1 MTRSKGLGFNMRG
14 KHIKGER
21 ARWYYW
27 ADKLGLL
34 VWQDM
39 PSCNSYTGNP
49 TPPSV
54 DPNQFI
60 TELTRLVQ
68 THWNSPAIIM
78 WDIFNEAQGQ
88 EATAGGV
95 GQTNTAYLVS
105 LVKGLDPSRLVNQAS
120 GGNYFGVGDVLDN
133 HSYPQPGNPTSTTQP
148 PVDGAYGGTGAH

>member
-60 TELTRLVQ
+60 TELTRMVQ

-78 WDIFNEAQGQ
+78 WDIFNESQGQ
-88 EATAGGV
+88 HDTA
-95 GQTNTAYLVS
+95 ALVAE
-105 LVKGLDPSRLVNQAS
+105 VAALDPSRLVNQAS
-120 GGNYFGVGDVLDN
+120 GGSYYGVGNVLDN
-133 HSYPQPGNPTSTTQP
+133 HSYPAPGNPTSSTLA
-148 PVDGAYGGTGAH
+148 PVDGEYGGIGFQMPGHL